1 MIIFYSIP
9 YHGLYLGQNHLRFLS
24 EVIANN
30 CYVLL
35 ISFRFLFVVVVVV
48 VGNYFIFL
56 MAVVV
61 LVDHFH
67 RIIRF
72 SSSLLLGWVVY
83 VRRII
88 LFRRLFS
95 SGFCLSPLQD
105 FPTDPFYFYARLST
119 PQQQPHKKSIQRPQQ
134 RYGINLAIILL

>member
-9 YHGLYLGQNHLRFLS
+9 YHVLYLGQNHLRFLS
-24 EVIANN
+24 EVIENN

-35 ISFRFLFVVVVVV
+35 ISFRFICVVV
-48 VGNYFIFL
+48 VGDYFIFL
-56 MAVVV
+56 TVVV
-61 LVDHFH
+61 VRVDHFH

-134 RYGINLAIILL
+134 RYGINLAII

>member
-9 YHGLYLGQNHLRFLS
+9 YHVLYLGQNHLRFLS
-24 EVIANN
+24 EVIENN

-35 ISFRFLFVVVVVV
+35 ISFRFIFVVVVV
-48 VGNYFIFL
+48 GDYFIFL
-56 MAVVV
+56 MVVV
-61 LVDHFH
+61 GPVDHFH

-83 VRRII
+83 VRQII
-88 LFRRLFS
+88 FFRRLFS
-95 SGFCLSPLQD
+95 SGFCLSPLRD
-105 FPTDPFYFYARLST
+105 FLIDPFYFYARLST
-119 PQQQPHKKSIQRPQQ
+119 LQQQPHKKSIQRSQQ

>member
-9 YHGLYLGQNHLRFLS
+9 YHVLYLGQNHLRFLS
-24 EVIANN
+24 EVIENN

-35 ISFRFLFVVVVVV
+35 ISFRFIFVVVVV
-48 VGNYFIFL
+48 GDYFIFL
-56 MAVVV
+56 MVVV
-61 LVDHFH
+61 VPVDHFH

-95 SGFCLSPLQD
+95 SGFCLSPLRD
-105 FPTDPFYFYARLST
+105 FLIDPFYFYARSST
-119 PQQQPHKKSIQRPQQ
+119 PQQQPHKKSIQRSQQ

>member
-9 YHGLYLGQNHLRFLS
+9 YHVLYLEQNHLRFLS

-30 CYVLL
+30 CYFLP
-35 ISFRFLFVVVVVV
+35 ISFRFIFVVVVVRD
-48 VGNYFIFL
+48 YSIFL

-83 VRRII
+83 VRQII
-88 LFRRLFS
+88 FFRRLFS
-95 SGFCLSPLQD
+95 SGFCLSLLRD
-105 FPTDPFYFYARLST
+105 FLIDPFYFYARLST